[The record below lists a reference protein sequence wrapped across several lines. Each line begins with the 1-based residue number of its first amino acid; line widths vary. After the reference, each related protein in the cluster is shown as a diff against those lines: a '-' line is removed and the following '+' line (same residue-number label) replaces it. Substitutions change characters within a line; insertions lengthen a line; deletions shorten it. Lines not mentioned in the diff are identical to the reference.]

1 VRYEEH
7 SAPEEFDGNK
17 TTMFTIAKHNE
28 KPIIITLNADK
39 VSPQEVDE
47 NVTWTVESKDPEND
61 PILYRFLANGKP
73 MTNWSELNKWF
84 WQTNNAYIGKNQIEA
99 QVRDGNH
106 AEQDGF
112 DDSKSASFTIV
123 VHMPLPESLD
133 VAISDKI
140 FLGIILLGSII
151 YLIIRRL

>member
-1 VRYEEH
+1 
-7 SAPEEFDGNK
+7 
-17 TTMFTIAKHNE
+17 
-28 KPIIITLNADK
+28 
-39 VSPQEVDE
+39 
-47 NVTWTVESKDPEND
+47 
-61 PILYRFLANGKP
+61 

-140 FLGIILLGSII
+140 FLGIIILGSII